1 VIGEEGR
8 ALLARL
14 LAQLSD
20 AQIRDLFRASR
31 IELLHQT
38 MSDGSSGRREVTL
51 DDWVE
56 LFKQKRDEITRHPGC
71 PAERDTRVAVHT
83 P

>member
-1 VIGEEGR
+1 
-8 ALLARL
+8 
-14 LAQLSD
+14 
-20 AQIRDLFRASR
+20 
-31 IELLHQT
+31 

-51 DDWVE
+51 EDWVE

-71 PAERDTRVAVHT
+71 PAERGAEAAVDK